1 MAKKFWEND
10 PLARSGSG
18 GKFWEQDPISD
29 FPVPEA
35 RPAEITPTNIFTG
48 TGYPKLEAA
57 ANTIL
62 ETAEKVPGLGWLLE
76 NRLPGEL
83 EGDKSLQDMQT
94 GAAIDT
100 LSNLQD
106 VRKRMDAGERFD
118 PLTELSASDVGI
130 QKAQEAVNKNIKAS
144 EDLRKQIAAQPKSE
158 FTKNYQKA
166 KSADNVQDYLK
177 NSIDAIES
185 DPLGAAKSLTGTVVA
200 GVPALAAMVFG
211 GPYGGAFYGFNSSY
225 NQAILDETVK
235 RGGNMDD
242 PAQFMKVYKANK
254 DEIKTAAKEQG
265 SVSGAF
271 DAALGAIPGSSTLKG
286 VLRDVVIGTGLGV
299 GKGATQ
305 RYLDK
310 IPVIDPQT
318 GSPMVGSDGKVVM
331 QDAPPMTAAEWADLT
346 AQSAASGI
354 PVALL
359 AAMRTR
365 PEAGAAPTAAPPAAG
380 KPPAGLE
387 GPRPQLPGPEA
398 PAAPPS
404 PARPVEAPES
414 GAAPAPEAPPVAIPP
429 DVQQA
434 IDTLTAVENAQKLIT
449 EYETYPTVPGHISAA
464 DMKNARNIIE
474 NYGSPEQIQELK
486 DKINNGIAEATGQ
499 KPPEA
504 PIEAP
509 SAKAQQLVEEG
520 VPPLQAM
527 QEAAA
532 EPVTAPTIEKPAAPI
547 LGEPTAPQLPE
558 AVAPA
563 PEAEAAPA
571 PKPEEAAAPVAVAE
585 AEAPTIPFVP
595 VEAEE
600 KPAEEA
606 APPPKV
612 PEEGNL
618 TEPTSESPV
627 STEEAIVDNVAPPE
641 EEQDNIDKLS
651 NAFEP
656 VLGSDGF
663 KDITQARKIA
673 KDTVGNEDNKL
684 VEEAMELAVVKQA
697 RKIVDEKKPTLETYD
712 RLVDLYNKQPNL
724 ATRTSTSV
732 LQQAYS
738 TPIPLAYAASRL
750 AGIDKNT
757 SVLEPTAGN
766 GALLIES
773 DQKNAFANELNAVR
787 RRNLEKQGFKP
798 TGHDAA
804 MIDQL
809 TPNKS
814 AQVIITNPPFGT
826 VKDEDGLNKVF
837 NLDFIQEGYK
847 TKEIDHAIALKS
859 LQEMDADGRA
869 VLIIGSVNPQSKER
883 EDAYNG
889 KAKRE
894 FFKTLY
900 DNYKVKDHFTVDGKL
915 YSKQGASWPVDVIVI
930 DGKGKTEDRK
940 LPAVKA
946 PEMIT
951 SWDQLKEKLANE
963 YVRNEERPVRPPVQP
978 VEQPVEEGAGAGT
991 SGAGAAPVG
1000 QQPSGG
1006 EPSVPAP
1013 ERLPERPSVEQ
1024 PVSKPSPE
1032 PAEPEAG
1039 AERGKSERFD
1049 ELAPTERPRIE
1060 KREEETAGQV
1070 AYEPSSVKT
1079 QGLGTLVPVNMKS
1092 STSDALNRLKQKRG
1106 SIDAYVADRLGY
1118 KIDDLAKYFS
1128 AEQVDA
1134 LGLAIDNIE
1143 KGAGF
1148 IIGDQTG
1155 IGKGRVNAG
1164 IIRYALRHK
1173 MIPIFT
1179 TEKPNLYGDMYRD
1192 MVDIGVPEML
1202 KGKNKEEKLP
1212 RILMT
1217 NSNETVP
1224 LDEDGLVT
1232 LKTKTNQE
1240 QILKQFADQKSIGD
1254 YHMVFTTYN
1263 QMQTV
1268 KGKKTER
1275 QRFLESIAPNSL
1287 LILDESHNAGGT
1299 GGEAGEEEELNRAR
1313 FVRNLVGMAKAVFYS
1328 SATYAKRPDVMDLY
1342 YKTDMSKAVSSP
1354 DALAEAIS
1362 KGGIPMQQVVASML
1376 AKSGQYIR
1384 RERSFAGVT
1393 YDARVVD
1400 VDRKTY
1406 DNFCNAL
1413 TQIQRFSNFV
1423 GGVTKKIAKEIREE
1437 AKTLS
1442 PDGSIGAAGAE
1453 SVNFTSSMHNLV
1465 SQMLLG
1471 MKVKPAVNLA
1481 IEALKEGKKPVLT
1494 VSSTMESFLQEI
1506 QEESGMKAG
1515 DAIKVDFGDLL
1526 IRYLERNRVITIKR
1540 PFSAEKA
1547 KKLRLTDAQLGPGG
1561 VEMFNAIK
1569 EYVKALDL
1577 SGLPLSPIDYM
1588 KNELEKRGY
1597 KIGEIT
1603 GRGLTIDY
1611 SGKVPVLSSRPS
1623 SELKIAGRRA
1633 TINGFNNA
1641 DTDAIILNQAGATGL
1656 SLHASSKFKNQQ
1668 QREMILVQPEANID
1682 THMQMLG
1689 RIHRTGQVRLP
1700 SYIQMIANIPAEKRP
1715 AAILAKKMAS
1725 LSANTTGARKGAL
1738 SAENVPDFLNE
1749 YGDQVA
1755 AAFLIDNPEMPD
1767 RLDVKV
1773 QEDKKNKDADNSD
1786 LMRKM
1791 TGRLVLLPLKE
1802 QEEAYQ
1808 DLETR
1813 YNDLMK
1819 QLEAQGVNTLE
1830 AKTLDLDAKLLDE
1843 KLAKEGDDESPF
1855 TASVYYGQYDVKRQG
1870 KPITMRDAIN
1880 KVVEANELQNIPD
1893 DDLKALEYLRK
1904 NVPLYDKYQKIYD
1917 NAIKDFR
1924 DYERSVLDDTD
1935 PDRMQKEAD
1944 RLSLIRNAF
1953 NTATSM
1959 IRPGRR
1965 IRVTAPNG
1973 ETSIGLIVNVSRGG
1987 KTKNPL
1993 ALGDWRV
2000 TFALPSAHPM
2010 LTMPFS
2016 QLQIGGDIGTKTV
2029 LSEPS
2034 WADKEETTI
2043 KIFDDLAKSDV
2054 RDKRVIAT
2062 GNILA
2067 GFDLLNGKGTII
2079 NFTTNTGDIRQGIM
2093 LPVSVKSIDQ
2103 ALGSSKVVLDTGKKV
2118 IDYLFKDNKPKE
2130 LKTPKLDMLIKARY
2144 GRAEFFTQR
2153 AKNKG
2158 GKYYLDKKIVEIAG
2172 FTSSGKN
2179 LMTTTIYQDTPK
2191 LEQFID
2197 RLIELGARFEVEG
2210 QQPKAQYAA
2219 LQQLQPKAKAEAQ
2232 DLYEDLRKIVE
2243 RTIGDKAGLEFVKS
2257 ISMEDANAAVR
2268 SGGVA
2273 KGEAAGLYDDMAG
2286 IIYLATDLEK
2296 GASPED
2302 AVYHEAWHVIQKFL
2316 TDEER
2321 AALDKARPKNAV
2333 AVAKFYGVPV
2343 EKILAM
2349 PPDEQDAY
2357 AMGMFGSMMDAGIK
2371 IPEGSL
2377 PRSVYETLNKGW
2389 LLWKRFRNAVNK
2401 FLGDRDAQSVF
2412 TDFYFGAMRDRMR
2425 ETAKDLA
2432 DKLGVEEP
2440 DISYMAIRRKRKKS
2454 GIYDISRSDFGAKWH
2469 QRLTERYIDLKDW
2482 MTAVEKARGAPIEE
2496 RSDAYLATQLFTDRA
2511 VARQED
2517 IWTQEVKPILDMMK
2531 KEDVSSE
2538 EIGKYLYARHAE
2550 ERNAVMAQRDPT
2562 RFGKTSGGSGLT
2574 NDEAQQILDDL
2585 QAAGKTPA
2593 LQKIAKMVYSMLR
2606 KDVMQRQS
2614 ANLLSDAQ
2622 VEQYTAPKSKG
2633 GYEYYVPL
2641 MGFAED
2647 EELAENIPNYGKGFA
2662 IFGKEFKE
2670 ATGRESEARN
2680 PLFNAI
2686 NKRMEGAMRIEKQRV
2701 TMRLARF
2708 IAENPNPDF
2717 AKIVRGVNM
2726 PKKRILGADGTVTY
2740 VPDVGVLRSETTL
2753 PYKVK
2758 GVPSYIV
2765 FNDNNPNMVRL
2776 VRELKNLDQSSEI
2789 VRAIANFSRIFSKLQ
2804 TQWVPDF
2811 FLVNFPRD
2819 VQDAMVS
2826 MFSTKENFAS
2836 QFLIQMKNSSR
2847 IIAASNLGKTL
2858 SKEDQQILDEW
2869 RRSGGKLD
2877 YGGFENLDRIVT
2889 KVQTELNE
2897 LSEENGATAK
2907 AMAVSKKAVKNLIN
2921 GIELINDT
2929 FENTV
2934 RLAVYMAA
2942 RKNGYSPEKASQLSR
2957 RATVD
2962 FRAGG
2967 AWKPVLNALYPFAGA
2982 SIGGIRGLYR
2992 ALRSGRG
2999 QGLLGAIVLL
3009 AIINALLGSW
3019 MSDDDDEDK
3028 TKKKYWTQVK
3038 SYERQNSLILP
3049 IKVGDHYVKIPL
3061 GFFLQPFWAL
3071 GDQIAGV
3078 MTGNIKPMDAATTV
3092 ANSFIS
3098 AFNPLGNG
3106 SIVHNI
3112 LPLGLRNLAEVW
3124 FNRDWLD
3131 HKMHPEKEGVPKSQ
3145 QYFAKTEEWAKT
3157 LADDLNRLTGGDR
3170 YHSGLIDIYPSN
3182 LQYWKDTVTGM
3193 LGSFVGTSYK
3203 AIENTING
3211 LPTPLEKIPGVR
3223 RFVTST
3229 QNIDSG
3235 AYFDTKKSIAD
3246 DMAILTRANKDLNDR
3261 SLTKEQRD
3269 EASKTVKELSKE
3281 LGTQRTQ
3288 RGISSPLSSIPG
3300 IIRKT
3305 DDDTKKIESQ
3315 INTIKNNPNL
3325 SNAEKAEKIKPLEDK
3340 MNDLRNKARRRI
3352 LEMQEKRSQSPL
3364 NQLAQ

>member
-1 MAKKFWEND
+1 MAPRPSDEVMTSAPVLKGAGYSIEDISNMTPQQRDTLAKEAIKQGVIPS
-10 PLARSGSG
+10 PLAEG
-18 GKFWEQDPISD
+18 
-29 FPVPEA
+29 
-35 RPAEITPTNIFTG
+35 EI
-48 TGYPKLEAA
+48 
-57 ANTIL
+57 
-62 ETAEKVPGLGWLLE
+62 
-76 NRLPGEL
+76 
-83 EGDKSLQDMQT
+83 
-94 GAAIDT
+94 
-100 LSNLQD
+100 
-106 VRKRMDAGERFD
+106 
-118 PLTELSASDVGI
+118 
-130 QKAQEAVNKNIKAS
+130 
-144 EDLRKQIAAQPKSE
+144 
-158 FTKNYQKA
+158 NY
-166 KSADNVQDYLK
+166 
-177 NSIDAIES
+177 
-185 DPLGAAKSLTGTVVA
+185 
-200 GVPALAAMVFG
+200 LAARVPF
-211 GPYGGAFYGFNSSY
+211 
-225 NQAILDETVK
+225 
-235 RGGNMDD
+235 
-242 PAQFMKVYKANK
+242 
-254 DEIKTAAKEQG
+254 
-265 SVSGAF
+265 
-271 DAALGAIPGSSTLKG
+271 
-286 VLRDVVIGTGLGV
+286 
-299 GKGATQ
+299 
-305 RYLDK
+305 
-310 IPVIDPQT
+310 
-318 GSPMVGSDGKVVM
+318 
-331 QDAPPMTAAEWADLT
+331 
-346 AQSAASGI
+346 
-354 PVALL
+354 
-359 AAMRTR
+359 
-365 PEAGAAPTAAPPAAG
+365 
-380 KPPAGLE
+380 
-387 GPRPQLPGPEA
+387 EA

-404 PARPVEAPES
+404 PAQPVEAPGAVSPRPPPE
-414 GAAPAPEAPPVAIPP
+414 AAPSVVLPP
-429 DVQQA
+429 DVQAA
-434 IDTLTAVENAQKLIT
+434 IDKLTAIENAQKLIN
-449 EYETYPTVPGHISAA
+449 EFESYPTYPTHLQGGLKAA
-464 DMKNARNIIE
+464 ENLIKNE
-474 NYGSPEQIQELK
+474 GSPKQIQNLK
-486 DKINNGIAEATGQ
+486 NKIANSMAEATSQ
-499 KPPEA
+499 KPPDIQAAINELEKIRAAKEILANDALYPQQINPNEVADAYQVVKNTPPNREKDLEQFINTGVLTDLGKKTPEA
-504 PIEAP
+504 VTPAP
-509 SAKAQQLVEEG
+509 S
-520 VPPLQAM
+520 
-527 QEAAA
+527 EAAA
-532 EPVTAPTIEKPAAPI
+532 QLVQEGVSPLEAITEVGAKPVEAPTIEKPADPV
-547 LGEPTAPQLPE
+547 LETPLPQLPE
-558 AVAPA
+558 AAPPA
-563 PEAEAAPA
+563 PEAEAASA
-571 PKPEEAAAPVAVAE
+571 PKPEEAPAAPVTVAK
-585 AEAPTIPFVP
+585 AEQKVPFIPVQP
-595 VEAEE
+595 AEEE
-600 KPAEEA
+600 KPVEGTA
-606 APPPKV
+606 PPKV
-612 PEEGNL
+612 PEKGNL

-684 VEEAMELAVVKQA
+684 VEEAMELAVVKRA
-697 RKIVDEKKPTLETYD
+697 RKIVEEKKPTLETYD

-738 TPIPLAYAASRL
+738 TPVPLAYAASRL

-766 GALLIES
+766 GALLIEA
-773 DQKNAFANELNAVR
+773 DQGKSYANELNAVR

-804 MIDQL
+804 MINQL

-837 NLDFIQEGYK
+837 NMDFIQEGYK

-859 LQEMDADGRA
+859 LQEMEPNGRA
-869 VLIIGSVNPQSKER
+869 VLIIGSVNPQSQER

-894 FFKTLY
+894 FFKVLY

-915 YSKQGASWPVDVIVI
+915 YSKQGASWPVDVIVV
-930 DGKGKTEDRK
+930 DGKGKTKDRK

-963 YVRNEERPVRPPVQP
+963 YVPTQERPVRPPVQAAEP
-978 VEQPVEEGAGAGT
+978 AAEEGERAGT
-991 SGAGAAPVG
+991 SGAGKAPVG
-1000 QQPSGG
+1000 QRPAGG

-1013 ERLPERPSVEQ
+1013 ERVLEQPRPEQ
-1024 PVSKPSPE
+1024 PVSGPSTE
-1032 PAEPEAG
+1032 PGEPEAG

-1049 ELAPTERPRIE
+1049 ELASTERARIE

-1070 AYEPSSVKT
+1070 SYEPSSVKT
-1079 QGLGTLVPVNMKS
+1079 KGLGTLVPVNMKS
-1092 STSDALNRLKQKRG
+1092 ATGDALNRLKQKRG
-1106 SIDAYVADRLGY
+1106 SIDAFVADRLGY
-1118 KIDDLAKYFS
+1118 KIDNLEKYFS

-1164 IIRYALRHK
+1164 IIRYALRHQ

-1192 MVDIGVPEML
+1192 MVDIGIPEML
-1202 KGKNKEEKLP
+1202 AGKKTNEKLP
-1212 RILMT
+1212 KILMT
-1217 NSNETVP
+1217 NKNESVP

-1232 LKTKTNQE
+1232 LKTKDNQDK
-1240 QILKQFADQKSIGD
+1240 ILSQFAAQGSIGD
-1254 YHMVFTTYN
+1254 YNMVFTTYN

-1268 KGKKTER
+1268 KGKKTDR
-1275 QRFLESIAPNSL
+1275 QKFLEAIAPKSL

-1299 GGEAGEEEELNRAR
+1299 GGGAEEDEDLNRAI
-1313 FVRNLVGMAKAVFYS
+1313 FVRNMVGMAKAVFYS

-1376 AKSGQYIR
+1376 AKSGQYVR

-1413 TQIQRFSNFV
+1413 SQIQRFSNLV

-1442 PDGSIGAAGAE
+1442 PDGSVGAAGAE
-1453 SVNFTSSMHNLV
+1453 SVNFTSLMHNLV
-1465 SQMLLG
+1465 NQMLLG
-1471 MKVKPAVNLA
+1471 MKVKPAVDLA
-1481 IEALKEGKKPVLT
+1481 LKSLKEGKKPVLT
-1494 VSSTMESFLQEI
+1494 VANTMESFLKNL
-1506 QEESGMKAG
+1506 QEETGIKAG
-1515 DAIKVDFGDLL
+1515 DAIKINFGDLL
-1526 IRYLERNRVITIKR
+1526 IRYLERNREITLKK
-1540 PFSAEKA
+1540 PFSSEPS
-1547 KKLRLTDAQLGPGG
+1547 KKIRLTDAQLGPAG
-1561 VEMFNAIK
+1561 VQMFNA
-1569 EYVKALDL
+1569 VKAYINGLDL
-1577 SGLPLSPIDYM
+1577 SGLPISPIDYM
-1588 KNELEKRGY
+1588 KSELEKKGY
-1597 KIGEIT
+1597 KVGEIT
-1603 GRGLTIDY
+1603 GRALTIDY
-1611 SGKVPVLSSRPS
+1611 KGKDPVLSSRPG

-1633 TINGFNNA
+1633 TINGFNNS

-1656 SLHASSKFKNQQ
+1656 SLHASEKFKNQQ
-1668 QREMILVQPEANID
+1668 QREMILVQPEGNID

-1689 RIHRTGQVRLP
+1689 RVHRTGQVRLP

-1767 RLDVKV
+1767 LLDVKV
-1773 QEDKKNKDADNSD
+1773 QEDKKNKNADNSD

-1802 QEEAYQ
+1802 QEDVYH
-1808 DLETR
+1808 DLELR
-1813 YNDLMK
+1813 YDDLMK

-1830 AKTLDLDAKLLDE
+1830 AKTVDLDAKLLEE
-1843 KLAKEGDDESPF
+1843 KVAKEGDDESPF
-1855 TASVYYGQYDVKRQG
+1855 TASVYYGHYDVKRQG
-1870 KPITMRDAIN
+1870 KPITMRDAIDR
-1880 KVVEANELQNIPD
+1880 VVEANDVKDVPANDLQ
-1893 DDLKALEYLRK
+1893 ALEFLRK
-1904 NVPLYDKYQKIYD
+1904 NVALYDKYQKIYES
-1917 NAIKDFR
+1917 AIKDFR
-1924 DYERSVLDDTD
+1924 VYEREVLDDTD
-1935 PDRMQKEAD
+1935 PDRMQKESD
-1944 RLSLIRNAF
+1944 RLSFVRNAF

-1973 ETSIGLIVNVSRGG
+1973 ETSVGLIVSVSRGG

-2016 QLQIGGDIGTKTV
+2016 QLQIGGEIGTNTV

-2034 WADKEETTI
+2034 WADKEENTI
-2043 KIFDDLAKSDV
+2043 KIFDDLAKADV

-2079 NFTTNTGDIRQGIM
+2079 NFTTDKGEIRQGIM
-2093 LPVSVKSIDQ
+2093 LPVTYKTIDQ
-2103 ALGSSKVVLDTGKKV
+2103 ALGSSKVVLSTGKQV
-2118 IDYLFKDNKPKE
+2118 IDYLFKDNRPKE
-2130 LKTPKLDMLIKARY
+2130 LKTLNLDMMIKAQPAYPIR
-2144 GRAEFFTQR
+2144 GIEFFTPSS
-2153 AKNKG
+2153 KNKG
-2158 GKYYLDKKIVEIAG
+2158 GKFYLDKKLINLLEAD
-2172 FTSSGKN
+2172 FRSSGRSF
-2179 LMTTTIYQDTPK
+2179 MTITISRENPR
-2191 LEQFID
+2191 LEQIID
-2197 RLIELGARFEVEG
+2197 RMIELGAQFVIEG
-2210 QQPKAQYAA
+2210 EQPKAQYAA
-2219 LQQLQPKAKAEAQ
+2219 LQQLQPKAKGEAQ
-2232 DLYEDLRKIVE
+2232 DLYDDLRKIVE

-2268 SGGVA
+2268 SGGLA

-2286 IIYLATDLEK
+2286 IIYLATDLEQ

-2302 AVYHEAWHVIQKFL
+2302 AVYHEAWHVIEKFL

-2321 AALDKARPKNAV
+2321 AALDKSRPKMAD

-2357 AMGMFGSMMDAGIK
+2357 AMGMFGAMMDAGIK
-2371 IPEGSL
+2371 LPEGAL

-2401 FLGDRDAQSVF
+2401 FLGDRDAKSVF
-2412 TDFYFGAMRDRMR
+2412 TDFYFGAMRNRMR
-2425 ETAKDLA
+2425 ETTKDLA

-2440 DISYMAIRRKRKKS
+2440 DISYMAIRRKRKSS
-2454 GIYDISRSDFGAKWH
+2454 GIYDISRSDFGSFMHHKF
-2469 QRLTERYIDLKDW
+2469 TERYIDLKDW
-2482 MTAVEKARGAPIEE
+2482 MTAAEKARGAPISES
-2496 RSDAYLATQLFTDRA
+2496 SDAYLATQLFTDRA

-2517 IWTQEVKPILDMMK
+2517 IWKQEAKPILDMMK
-2531 KEDVSSE
+2531 KENISSE
-2538 EIGKYLYARHAE
+2538 EIGKYLYAKHAA
-2550 ERNAVMAQRDPT
+2550 ERNALMAQRDPA
-2562 RFGKTSGGSGLT
+2562 RFGVLDGGSGLT
-2574 NDEAQQILDDL
+2574 NNEAQTILDDFD
-2585 QAAGKTPA
+2585 AKGKTPV
-2593 LQKIAKMVYSMLR
+2593 LQRIAKMVYSMLNR
-2606 KDVMQRQS
+2606 DVIQRHS

-2622 VEQYTAPKSKG
+2622 LDQYTAPKNKG
-2633 GYEYYVPL
+2633 GYEFYVPL

-2647 EELAENIPNYGKGFA
+2647 ENLAEDIPRTSKGFA

-2670 ATGRESEARN
+2670 ALGRESEARN

-2701 TMRLARF
+2701 AMRLARF
-2708 IAENPNPDF
+2708 ITENPNPDF

-2726 PKKRILGADGTVTY
+2726 PKRRILAADGTVSY
-2740 VPDVGVLRSETTL
+2740 VPDIGVLRAETTL
-2753 PYKVK
+2753 PYKVA

-2765 FNDNNPNMVRL
+2765 FNDKNPNMVRL
-2776 VRELKNLDQSSEI
+2776 VRELKNLDQSSDV
-2789 VRAIANFSRIFSKLQ
+2789 VRAIANFSRLFSKLQ

-2819 VQDAMVS
+2819 VQDAMLN
-2826 MFSTKENFAS
+2826 MYSTKENFAS
-2836 QFLIQMKNSSR
+2836 QFLIEMKNSAR
-2847 IIAASNLGKTL
+2847 IIASANTGRTL
-2858 SKEDQQILDEW
+2858 SKQDQQILDEW

-2877 YGGFENLDRIVT
+2877 YGGFENIDRIVT
-2889 KVQTELNE
+2889 KVREELEE
-2897 LSEENGATAK
+2897 LSEENAATEK
-2907 AMAVSKKAVKNLIN
+2907 ALNVSKKAINVLIK
-2921 GIELINDT
+2921 GVETINDT

-2934 RLAVYMAA
+2934 RLAAYIVA
-2942 RKNGYSPEKASQLSR
+2942 RKNGFSPEKSAQLSR

-2967 AWKPVLNALYPFAGA
+2967 AWKPAMNALYPFAGA

-2992 ALRSGRG
+2992 LLKGKRGRSVIYAII
-2999 QGLLGAIVLL
+2999 LLSLMSSLL
-3009 AIINALLGSW
+3009 ATW
-3019 MSDDDDEDK
+3019 MSEDDENDK
-3028 TKKKYWTQVK
+3028 TKKKYWTEVK
-3038 SYERQNSLILP
+3038 PYERQTNIILP
-3049 IKVGDHYVKIPL
+3049 ITVDGHYIKIPR
-3061 GFFLQPFWAL
+3061 GFLIQPFWAL

-3078 MTGNIKPMDAATTV
+3078 ITGNLNPADAAVTV
-3092 ANSFIS
+3092 ANSFLT

-3106 SIVHNI
+3106 SIVHNL

-3124 FNRDWLD
+3124 FNRDWIY
-3131 HKMHPEKEGVPKSQ
+3131 HKLHPDQEGIPKSQ
-3145 QYFAKTEEWAKT
+3145 QAFAKTEEWAKT

-3170 YHSGLIDIYPSN
+3170 YNSGLMDIYPAN
-3182 LQYWKDTVTGM
+3182 LQYWKDFVTGG
-3193 LGSFVGTSYK
+3193 LGRFTQSSY
-3203 AIENTING
+3203 NTISNFFSG
-3211 LPTPLEKIPGVR
+3211 AETPLEKMPFVR

-3229 QNIDSG
+3229 KNLDSS
-3235 AYFDTKKSIAD
+3235 AYFDVKKNIAD
-3246 DMAILTRANKDLNDR
+3246 DMSVLTRANKDMNDR
-3261 SLTKEQRD
+3261 SLTPEQRQ
-3269 EASKTVKELSKE
+3269 EAKDTFNKLSRE

-3305 DDDTKKIESQ
+3305 DDDTKKIELQ
-3315 INTIKNNPNL
+3315 IRSITNNQNL
-3325 SNAEKAEKIKPLEDK
+3325 SDEAKAEKIKPLEEKID
-3340 MNDLRNKARRRI
+3340 DLRNKARKRI
-3352 LEMQEKRSQSPL
+3352 LYLQEKKKLSPL